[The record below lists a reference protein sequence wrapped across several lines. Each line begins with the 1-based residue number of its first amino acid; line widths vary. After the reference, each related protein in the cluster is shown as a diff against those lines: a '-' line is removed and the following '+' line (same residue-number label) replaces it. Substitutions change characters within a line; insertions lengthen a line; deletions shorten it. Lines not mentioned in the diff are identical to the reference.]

1 MRNWIQQAG
10 IILFVIGATS
20 FVVSSPTFQ
29 QQTTTE
35 PIDVERRDEVKPE
48 KRQETEKKPTQ
59 KEDTDEKVKEQ
70 APSEKDAE
78 EQTPPTK
85 DDEAIVALQKEVEQ
99 LKKELATKEQS
110 NETPEVATVKK
121 ADAKIVLD
129 VENGVSSPDIA
140 AILKEAKMI
149 DDEKAFNDF
158 LIEEGYATKIRPG
171 TYEIDYSMD
180 PHTIGR
186 IITHQQ

>member
-1 MRNWIQQAG
+1 MRTWIQQAG
-10 IILFVIGATS
+10 IILFVIGATL
-20 FVVSSPTFQ
+20 FVASSTTFQ
-29 QQTTTE
+29 QRMT
-35 PIDVERRDEVKPE
+35 PGLADVEQTREAEEVAKDERTSHKEAKETAPPEKEKEAITALQNEVK
-48 KRQETEKKPTQ
+48 
-59 KEDTDEKVKEQ
+59 
-70 APSEKDAE
+70 
-78 EQTPPTK
+78 
-85 DDEAIVALQKEVEQ
+85 Q
-99 LKKELATKEQS
+99 LKKELAAKKTDDEAVEQ
-110 NETPEVATVKK
+110 ATVKK

-129 VENGVSSPDIA
+129 VEDGVSSPDIA

-158 LIEEGYATKIRPG
+158 LIQEGYATKIRPG

>member
-48 KRQETEKKPTQ
+48 KRQETEKEPAQ
-59 KEDTDEKVKEQ
+59 KEEKNEKVAEQ
-70 APSEKDAE
+70 APPVKDE
-78 EQTPPTK
+78 
-85 DDEAIVALQKEVEQ
+85 EAIAALQKEVEQ